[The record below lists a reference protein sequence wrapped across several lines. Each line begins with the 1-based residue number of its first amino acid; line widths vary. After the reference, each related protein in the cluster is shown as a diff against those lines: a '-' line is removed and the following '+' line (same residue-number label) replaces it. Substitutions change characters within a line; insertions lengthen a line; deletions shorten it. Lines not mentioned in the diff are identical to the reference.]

1 MVESVAARWRAC
13 GMMLT
18 MSGPGLAVVG
28 LLIAA
33 GIVGVVVPVL
43 PGAALA
49 WAAIGVWAVAVGS
62 PAGGGGAGGA
72 APPGGG
78 GGGAWGA
85 GGGGGARAAPPP
97 PPRGGGPH
105 VGNPPRSGAT
115 TARRGRP
122 PPV

>member
-49 WAAIGVWAVAVGS
+49 WAAIGGWAVAVGS
-62 PAGGGGAGGA
+62 AAGGGGLGGA
-72 APPGGG
+72 APPI
-78 GGGAWGA
+78 GGAPPVEVPLS
-85 GGGGGARAAPPP
+85 GGR
-97 PPRGGGPH
+97 PRGGDGK
-105 VGNPPRSGAT
+105 GAW
-115 TARRGRP
+115 RGRGGRS
-122 PPV
+122 

>member
-62 PAGGGGAGGA
+62 AAAWGGVAGA
-72 APPGGG
+72 ALLI
-78 GGGAWGA
+78 
-85 GGGGGARAAPPP
+85 RRAPPLELPLSGRRPRHPGLP
-97 PPRGGGPH
+97 PPADAP
-105 VGNPPRSGAT
+105 
-115 TARRGRP
+115 RP
-122 PPV
+122 PL